1 VIDFVDA
8 QRKQLVWQGT
18 GQTRLRRSST
28 PQRREQRVREVVNAI
43 RARYPPASA
52 KAAGDA

>member
-8 QRKQLVWQGT
+8 QRKQLVWQRT